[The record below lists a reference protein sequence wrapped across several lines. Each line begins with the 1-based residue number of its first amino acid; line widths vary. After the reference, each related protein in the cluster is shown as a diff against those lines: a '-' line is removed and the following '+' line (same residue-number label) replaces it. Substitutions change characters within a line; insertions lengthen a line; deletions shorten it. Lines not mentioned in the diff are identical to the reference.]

1 MRYSTYDPVA
11 WLVQIPCIERNA
23 VGAVSALNAANLA
36 MISGGRDRVG
46 FDATLEVMH
55 QTGLDMR
62 SRYKETSL
70 GGLAAVP
77 DLDGDGIPDTLQEE

>member
-1 MRYSTYDPVA
+1 MKHLACDPVA
-11 WLVQIPCIERNA
+11 GLVQIPCIER
-23 VGAVSALNAANLA
+23 GAVSALNAANLA

-70 GGLAAVP
+70 GCPVP
-77 DLDGDGIPDTLQEE
+77 QRC

>member
-1 MRYSTYDPVA
+1 
-11 WLVQIPCIERNA
+11 
-23 VGAVSALNAANLA
+23 

-46 FDATLEVMH
+46 FDATLEVMN

-77 DLDGDGIPDTLQEE
+77 DLDGDGIPDIPQGE

>member
-1 MRYSTYDPVA
+1 MKHSTCDLTA
-11 WLVQIPCIERNA
+11 ELVQIPCVRR
-23 VGAVSALNAANLA
+23 GAISALNAANLA
-36 MISGGRDRVG
+36 MISGARARVS

-77 DLDGDGIPDTLQEE
+77 DLDGDGVLDTPQEK